1 MEKCK
6 VIVKKIGTPAEV
18 TLLENTYE
26 AKKELVGG
34 AISYIDHPLHPDI
47 QIVMNREGIQKDLPA
62 TVFFD
67 EIDFVVPGNCVFI
80 THNEEGKMISLSD
93 EQTQMLL
100 SDIKE
105 REFDDES
112 ISVSEA
118 FWAMRQAKQF
128 KKDVNME

>member
-6 VIVKKIGTPAEV
+6 VIVKKIGAPAEE

-47 QIVMNREGIQKDLPA
+47 QIVMNREGIQQHLPA

-67 EIDFVVPGNCVFI
+67 EIDFVIPGNCVFI
-80 THNEEGKMISLSD
+80 THNEEGEMISLSD
-93 EQTQMLL
+93 EQTKMLL
-100 SDIKE
+100 EDLKD
-105 REFDDES
+105 REFDDDS
-112 ISVSEA
+112 ISVAEA
-118 FWAMRQAKQF
+118 FWAMKQAKQF
-128 KKDVNME
+128 KKDMNME